1 MNAQYLD
8 LESSTS
14 QLSHGS
20 RRSWPWLAILASVLL
35 LLLALT
41 VAACSGK
48 SVTAPTA
55 AISQGPASVGPVPS
69 AAGMKGTVSDTAFR
83 PLADA
88 AIEILNGAS
97 AGLTTRSDAMGQW
110 GFAGV
115 FDDTT
120 QFRASKE
127 GYEPAIKPLGPFCAE
142 CNPNRWVNFE
152 LKSQAAPVNVAGS
165 YAMTITVDPACSN
178 FPERVRTRTYAVTLP
193 SMLDESAGS
202 PAANAYFLI
211 SPTGANFVPGWN
223 QFGGGV
229 SGDYL
234 AFWFETLVEEI
245 APGNYLMIAMS
256 AGGLV
261 GSEHPATIEIQGD
274 GQITYCA
281 VDAASGVFEDCLR
294 GKTVTHA
301 ECSSRRHSLMLTPR

>member
-1 MNAQYLD
+1 MA
-8 LESSTS
+8 T
-14 QLSHGS
+14 
-20 RRSWPWLAILASVLL
+20 PASVLL

-41 VAACSGK
+41 IAACSGK

-55 AISQGPASVGPVPS
+55 AISQGPAIAGPVPS
-69 AAGMKGTVSDTAFR
+69 ATGMKGTVSDTAFR

-88 AIEILNGAS
+88 AIEILNGPS
-97 AGLTTRSDAMGQW
+97 AGLTTRSDAKGEW

-115 FDDTT
+115 FDDST

-127 GYEPAIKPLGPFCAE
+127 GYEPAIKSLGPFCAS

-152 LKSQAAPVNVAGS
+152 LKSQAAPVKVAGS

-178 FPERVRTRTYAVTLP
+178 FPERLRTRTYAVTLP
-193 SMLDESAGS
+193 STTDESAGS
-202 PAANAYFLI
+202 PAANSSFSI
-211 SPTGANFVPGWN
+211 SPTGANFLPGWS

-229 SGDYL
+229 SGNYL

-245 APGNYLMIAMS
+245 APGNYLMIGMS
-256 AGGLV
+256 AGGSV
-261 GSEHPATIEIQGD
+261 RSEYPATIEIQGD

-281 VDAASGVFEDCLR
+281 VDAASGVFEDCWR
-294 GKTVTHA
+294 GKAVTHA
-301 ECSSRRHSLMLTPR
+301 ECRSGRHSLVLTPRS